1 MGKEKEPKVN
11 NAVQN
16 DKSASIATKLMG
28 VIFGLIAGATLIF
41 TIVGISF
48 LKMSMNDD
56 VETYE
61 NAMYTGYKTEIKSE
75 IQSAIAIVQSFYD
88 MSQSGQMTEAE
99 AKEAA
104 AEAIRSMRYRD
115 DGSGYM
121 WIDDTD
127 YNLVMHPILSEQEG
141 NNRYD
146 LTDQNGVKII
156 QNIMKSAS
164 EGGGYNEFYFT
175 KADGVTVAP
184 KLAYSEM
191 FEPWN
196 WVITTGNYTDD
207 MDAEIAEVK
216 DTIQSEFKGMIA
228 TFIVCIVIILAVA
241 AGVSVYFGRML
252 ASGIKKVEINLR
264 RIAGGDLSF
273 EIEPKLTTRK
283 DEIGKIARSL
293 SDVKDSLA
301 GMIGNFGQA
310 STELMTSSTDFSDK
324 FGSITE
330 NINNMNHAVEEM
342 AQGTVSLA
350 SEAETVS
357 GKIEQ
362 LGDVIDVEK
371 NETEKLG
378 ASVDTMLMHSNTA
391 SESVNKLYEI
401 TEITNSAIKVVS
413 EQTEKTNESAAH
425 ITSMVEIIKSMADQ
439 TNLLSLNASIE
450 SARAGEAGR
459 GFAVV
464 AEEIRK
470 LADES
475 ATSAAEIE
483 AVVAELTTNAEVSTG
498 KMKEV
503 TENVQEQ
510 KRQLQDTRNAFS
522 SLHNEIN
529 TVNDVAK
536 TIGEQ
541 TDVLDELKAV
551 VSDSISN
558 LVSVVEQSS
567 ASAEETSASMQIVS
581 DAINECYRDT
591 QNLVELS
598 DRQNDETR
606 KFTL

>member
-1 MGKEKEPKVN
+1 MGKEKESQKS
-11 NAVQN
+11 NAAQSERSV
-16 DKSASIATKLMG
+16 SIATKLMG
-28 VIFGLIAGATLIF
+28 VIFGLIAVATIIF
-41 TIVGISF
+41 AIVGISF
-48 LKMSMNDD
+48 LRMSMNDNI
-56 VETYE
+56 ETYE
-61 NAMYTGYKTEIKSE
+61 AAMYSGYRTEIKSE
-75 IQSAIAIVQSFYD
+75 IQSAIAVVQSYYD
-88 MSQSGQMTEAE
+88 MSQSGQMTEEE
-99 AKEAA
+99 AKKEA
-104 AEAIRSMRYRD
+104 AEAIRAMRYRD

-127 YNLVMHPILSEQEG
+127 YNLVMHPILPEQEG

-191 FEPWN
+191 FEQWG

-207 MDAEIAEVK
+207 MDAEIADAK
-216 DTIQSEFKGMIA
+216 DTIQSEFAGMIVA
-228 TFIVCIVIILAVA
+228 FVICILVILVVA
-241 AGVSVYFGRML
+241 AIVSFYFGKML
-252 ASGIKKVEINLR
+252 AGGIKKVEENLR
-264 RIAGGDLSF
+264 RIANGDLSF
-273 EIEPKLTTRK
+273 EIEPKLTSRK
-283 DEIGKIARSL
+283 DEIGRIARSL
-293 SDVKDSLA
+293 GDVKNSLA
-301 GMIGNFGQA
+301 GMIGEFGD
-310 STELMTSSTDFSDK
+310 SSSELKLSSTDFSDK
-324 FGSITE
+324 FGNITE
-330 NINNMNHAVEEM
+330 NINNMNVAVEEM

-350 SEAETVS
+350 NEAETVS

-378 ASVDTMLMHSNTA
+378 TAVDTMLKHSAGA
-391 SESVNKLYEI
+391 SDSVDKLYEI
-401 TEITNSAIKVVS
+401 TEITNNAIRVVS
-413 EQTEKTNESAAH
+413 EQTEKTNESAAR
-425 ITSMVEIIKSMADQ
+425 ITTMVEIIKNMADQ

-459 GFAVV
+459 GFSVV

-475 ATSAAEIE
+475 ATSASEIE
-483 AVVAELTTNAEVSTG
+483 AVVTELTTNAEVSTG
-498 KMKEV
+498 KMREV

-510 KRQLQDTRNAFS
+510 QRQLKETKNAFS

-529 TVNDVAK
+529 TVNNVAK

-541 TDVLDELKAV
+541 TDVLDELKSV

-558 LVSVVEQSS
+558 LVSVVEESS
-567 ASAEETSASMQIVS
+567 ASAQETSASMQIVS
-581 DAINECYRDT
+581 DAINECYADT
-591 QNLVELS
+591 RKLVKLS
-598 DRQNDETR
+598 DKQNDETR